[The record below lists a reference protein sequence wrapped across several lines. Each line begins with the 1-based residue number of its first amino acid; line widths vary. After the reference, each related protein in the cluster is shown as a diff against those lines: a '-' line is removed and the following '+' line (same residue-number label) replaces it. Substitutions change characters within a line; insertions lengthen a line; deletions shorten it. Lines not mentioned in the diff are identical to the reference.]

1 MSLTYHAI
9 YLLKFSDNVC
19 DISGHLSIVNK
30 VENELWS
37 ILTHAKTRLTRLIEM
52 MSQPNYIEFFF
63 VVAGVVDFVV
73 VVNLLL

>member
-1 MSLTYHAI
+1 MYLTYHAI

-19 DISGHLSIVNK
+19 DISNHLYIVNK
-30 VENELWS
+30 EDTELWS
-37 ILTHAKTRLTRLIEM
+37 ILAHAKTRLTRLITM
-52 MSQPNYIEFFF
+52 MSQANYIEFFF

>member
-1 MSLTYHAI
+1 M
-9 YLLKFSDNVC
+9 
-19 DISGHLSIVNK
+19 
-30 VENELWS
+30 ENELWS
-37 ILTHAKTRLTRLIEM
+37 ILAHAKTRLTRLITM